1 MFYTIVQYILN
12 FGTEE
17 QIKSCLLSYSSA
29 LKGVDDKE
37 EDFRYLMARKALNQ
51 QQFLNG
57 LKKIYGESEKQEVK
71 ELILN
76 IFKELDGI
84 YTIAK

>member
-29 LKGVDDKE
+29 LKGVDGRE
-37 EDFRYLMARKALNQ
+37 
-51 QQFLNG
+51 
-57 LKKIYGESEKQEVK
+57 
-71 ELILN
+71 
-76 IFKELDGI
+76 
-84 YTIAK
+84 

>member
-17 QIKSCLLSYSSA
+17 QIKSCLLSYSST
-29 LKGVDDKE
+29 LKGVDGRE
-37 EDFRYLMARKALNQ
+37 ESFMCLMAKKAVNE

-57 LKKIYGESEKQEVK
+57 LKKIYGDSKEEEVK
-71 ELILN
+71 ELVLQ
-76 IFKELDGI
+76 IFQQLDGI
-84 YTIAK
+84 YINGK